1 MLNVIEHLHRW
12 SRGMTLAFQANS
24 SGSNPDRCIIFSL
37 VFCRKLILYLSD
49 ICDSVITFVQI
60 VFNNMVRI
68 FWRNWKVWVLR
79 LDILL
84 I

>member
-1 MLNVIEHLHRW
+1 
-12 SRGMTLAFQANS
+12 
-24 SGSNPDRCIIFSL
+24 

-68 FWRNWKVWVLR
+68 S
-79 LDILL
+79 
-84 I
+84 